1 MRLEIR
7 EEAQMLQQLEKPT
20 ILIVEDE
27 EIIRDLCARALKDY
41 RILQAENGQAALK
54 ILAQH
59 VVDLILADIMMP
71 IMNGLDL
78 LQQVKERDPSQ
89 LFLVMTGYADKDIIL
104 RALKA
109 HADDF
114 IQKPINLL
122 QLKTTI
128 SKALE
133 QKSLRRELLQLKQLD
148 RIKSDFLGLISHKLR
163 TPTTSISL
171 FIQNLAS
178 GAVDTE
184 EDGFTEALK
193 AIQEESDYLAYLIQD
208 LLYYSDIILQD
219 NEGKATT
226 EDLKEIVM
234 SLLAEKRS
242 VLEKKGLTLQSRL
255 AGNWPTIM
263 VDRRRIAF
271 ALNALLDNAI
281 KFTPTAGEITL
292 TGEISEQELSL
303 TISDNGP
310 GITHEEAAKVFEKF
324 YQIDPHHTGQVRGF
338 GLGLFYARQFIR
350 DHGGTI
356 HLDTAPDKGTAVTI
370 QLPRRQTTDTKQ
382 SPPPSLQELPPGASG

>member
-1 MRLEIR
+1 MRLETR
-7 EEAQMLQQLEKPT
+7 EEAQLLQQLEKPT
-20 ILIVEDE
+20 LLIVDDE

-54 ILAQH
+54 ILEQQE
-59 VVDLILADIMMP
+59 VDLVLAVIMMP

-78 LQQVKERDPSQ
+78 LQQVKERDPTQ
-89 LFLVMTGYADKDIIL
+89 LVIVMTGYADKDIIL

-109 HADDF
+109 RADDF

-128 SKALE
+128 SKAME
-133 QKSLRRELLQLKQLD
+133 QKALRRELLHIKQLD

-184 EDGFTEALK
+184 EAGFTEALK
-193 AIQEESDYLAYLIQD
+193 AIQEESEYLAYLIQD

-242 VLEKKGLTLQSRL
+242 ALEKKSLTLQSRL
-255 AGNWPTIM
+255 AGSWPAIM
-263 VDRRRIAF
+263 ADRRRIAF

-281 KFTPTAGEITL
+281 KFTPPGGEITL
-292 TGEISEQELSL
+292 TGEITEQDLSL
-303 TISDNGP
+303 TITDNGP
-310 GITHEEAAKVFEKF
+310 GMTHKEAVKVFEKF
-324 YQIDPHHTGQVRGF
+324 YQVDPHRTGQVRGF

-356 HLDTAPDKGTAVTI
+356 RLDTVPGRGTAVTI
-370 QLPRRQTTDTKQ
+370 QLPRRQSDN
-382 SPPPSLQELPPGASG
+382 P

>member
-1 MRLEIR
+1 MRLETH
-7 EEAQMLQQLEKPT
+7 EEAQLLQQLEKST
-20 ILIVEDE
+20 ILIVDDE

-54 ILAQH
+54 ILGQQE
-59 VVDLILADIMMP
+59 VDLILADIMMP

-78 LQQVKERDPSQ
+78 LLQVKERDPSQ
-89 LFLVMTGYADKDIIL
+89 LVIVMTGYADKDIIL

-114 IQKPINLL
+114 VQKPINLL

-128 SKALE
+128 SKTME
-133 QKSLRRELLQLKQLD
+133 QKALRRELLQLKQLD

-171 FIQNLAS
+171 FIQNLSS
-178 GAVDTE
+178 GAIDTE

-242 VLEKKGLTLQSRL
+242 ALEKKGLTLQSML
-255 AGNWPTIM
+255 AGSWPTIM

-281 KFTPTAGEITL
+281 KFTPPGGEITL

-303 TISDNGP
+303 TITDNGP
-310 GITHEEAAKVFEKF
+310 GIAHQEAAKIFEKF

-350 DHGGTI
+350 EHSGTI
-356 HLDTAPDKGTAVTI
+356 HLDTAPGKGTAVTI
-370 QLPRRQTTDTKQ
+370 QLPRRLSST
-382 SPPPSLQELPPGASG
+382 LEELLPGASD